1 MTFIHTAL
9 TVPPAVMEKTR
20 ISTAGN
26 RGFTL
31 LELIIVLFIA
41 GMAVAVVV
49 FSAGRIRESAV
60 FSDEARRLC
69 QTLKHAR
76 EIAIMERTDVAVK
89 FDADN
94 NSYWIDYGDGKTS
107 DTHVLHAGLVVSG
120 KDVDFSS
127 NGGSSGG
134 TIKIENAKGQ
144 AYEIDV
150 DPVLGTP
157 KIKRL

>member
-1 MTFIHTAL
+1 
-9 TVPPAVMEKTR
+9 MEKTR

-31 LELIIVLFIA
+31 LELIVVLFIA
-41 GMAVAVVV
+41 GMAVAVVL

-60 FSDEARRLC
+60 FRDEALRLT

-76 EIAIMERTDVAVK
+76 EIAIMERIDVSVK
-89 FDADN
+89 LDAGN
-94 NSYWIDYGDGKTS
+94 NSYCIDYGGGKTS
-107 DTHVLHAGLVVSG
+107 KSHALPAGFALSGDDVV
-120 KDVDFSS
+120 FFS

-134 TIKIENAKGQ
+134 TLKIENAKQQ

-150 DPVLGTP
+150 DPVMGTP
-157 KIKRL
+157 KVKRLQSA

>member
-1 MTFIHTAL
+1 
-9 TVPPAVMEKTR
+9 MEKTR

-26 RGFTL
+26 KGFTL

-49 FSAGRIRESAV
+49 FSAGRIRENAV

-89 FDADN
+89 LDTDS

-107 DTHVLHAGLVVSG
+107 DIHVLREGLVVSG
-120 KDVDFSS
+120 KDVYFAS
-127 NGGSSGG
+127 NGSSSGG

-144 AYEIDV
+144 AYEIDI
-150 DPVLGTP
+150 DPVFGTP

>member
-1 MTFIHTAL
+1 
-9 TVPPAVMEKTR
+9 MEKTR

-26 RGFTL
+26 KGFTL

-76 EIAIMERTDVAVK
+76 EIAIMERADVSVK
-89 FDADN
+89 LADN

-107 DTHVLHAGLVVSG
+107 DIHVLQGGLVISG

-127 NGGSSGG
+127 DGGSSGG

>member
-1 MTFIHTAL
+1 
-9 TVPPAVMEKTR
+9 MEKTR

-49 FSAGRIRESAV
+49 FSAGRIRENAV
-60 FSDEARRLC
+60 FSDEVRRLC

-76 EIAIMERTDVAVK
+76 EIAIMERTDISVK
-89 FDADN
+89 LDADN
-94 NSYWIDYGDGKTS
+94 NSYWIEYGDGKTS
-107 DTHVLHAGLVVSG
+107 DTHVLRAGLVISG
-120 KDVDFSS
+120 RDVDFSS

-134 TIKIENAKGQ
+134 TMKIENAKGQ
-144 AYEIDV
+144 TYEINV

>member
-1 MTFIHTAL
+1 MTFILTAP
-9 TVPPAVMEKTR
+9 TAPPAAMEKTR

-41 GMAVAVVV
+41 GMALTVVV
-49 FSAGRIRESAV
+49 FSAGRIREKAV
-60 FSDEARRLC
+60 FSDEVRRLC

-76 EIAIMERTDVAVK
+76 EIAIMERTDISVK
-89 FDADN
+89 LDAAN
-94 NSYWIDYGDGKTS
+94 NEYWIDFGGGKTS
-107 DTHVLHAGLVVSG
+107 DAHFLQAGLVVSG
-120 KDVDFSS
+120 SDVVFSP
-127 NGGSSGG
+127 NGGSSGDV
-134 TIKIENAKGQ
+134 IKIQDAKGH

>member
-1 MTFIHTAL
+1 
-9 TVPPAVMEKTR
+9 MEKIR

-26 RGFTL
+26 SGFTL

-49 FSAGRIRESAV
+49 FSAGRIRENAV
-60 FSDEARRLC
+60 FSDEVRRLC

-76 EIAIMERTDVAVK
+76 EIAIMERTDVSVK
-89 FDADN
+89 IDADN
-94 NSYWIDYGDGKTS
+94 NSYWIEYGDGKTS
-107 DTHVLHAGLVVSG
+107 DAHVLRAGRSVSG
-120 KDVDFSS
+120 SDVDFSS
-127 NGGSSGG
+127 DGGSSGG
-134 TIKIENAKGQ
+134 TIKIKNAKGQ